1 MPKRDPNKI
10 YENQIEPLLQRLMRR
25 CKHYDLPVLVAVS
38 VTLTEE
44 TGATMVQMQG
54 DAKGS
59 IPAEFLG
66 AFRQLE
72 APQQEAVADHA
83 PAAA

>member
-1 MPKRDPNKI
+1 MSKRDPNKI
-10 YENQIEPLLQRLMRR
+10 YENQIEPLLQKLMRR

-38 VTLTEE
+38 MPLTEA
-44 TGATMVQMQG
+44 TGATMVQMQA
-54 DAKGS
+54 DANGS
-59 IPAEFLG
+59 IPTEFLG

-72 APQQEAVADHA
+72 APKQEAVADQA